1 MALEDKTEA
10 PTPRRRQEAREEGQ
24 VARSQELGSAMV
36 LVTALIMIKL
46 SGPAIVRCLTEITT
60 HSLTNFPTQDFT
72 VPAVTSYLAR
82 LLLQTGAAIAP
93 LLIGVAIIGFAA
105 SALQVGLVF
114 STKAL
119 QFKAERL
126 NPLSGIKRMFSAR
139 TAVELA
145 KSIAKVLIV
154 GYIVFSFFRDKYA
167 DMQSLVGGDYL
178 SSCLM
183 IGKLTWGLLLRSAL
197 CLFVIAALD
206 YIFQKTQLE
215 KQLRMTKQEVKEDY
229 KRTEGDPLLKSRIR
243 QKQREISKQRMML
256 EVPKADVV
264 VTNPTHFAVALI
276 YDTDRSAAPIVVA
289 KGQRLIAQRIKETA
303 AEAGVPIVENVQL
316 ARTLYASV
324 EIGQEIPADLYQ
336 AVAEILAYVYRL
348 SHRLK
353 TA

>member
-24 VARSQELGSAMV
+24 VARSMELGSAMV
-36 LVTALIMIKL
+36 LVTSLLMIKL
-46 SGPAIVRCLTEITT
+46 SGPSLVRCLKDITT
-60 HSLTNFPTQDFT
+60 DCLANFPTQDFT
-72 VPAVTSYLAR
+72 TSGVTSYLAR

-93 LLIGVAIIGFAA
+93 LLIGVAVVGFAA

-126 NPLSGIKRMFSAR
+126 NPLSGIQRMFSAR

-145 KSIAKVLIV
+145 KSIAKILIV
-154 GYIVFSFFRDKYA
+154 GYIVFSFFRDKYT

-178 SSCLM
+178 ASCLM

-243 QKQREISKQRMML
+243 QKQREISRQRMMM

-264 VTNPTHFAVALI
+264 VTNPTHFAVALK

-289 KGQRLIAQRIKETA
+289 KGQRLIAQRIKDIA

>member
-24 VARSQELGSAMV
+24 VARSMELGSAKV
-36 LVTALIMIKL
+36 LVTSLLKNKL
-46 SGPAIVRCLTEITT
+46 SGTSLVRCLKDITT
-60 HSLTNFPTQDFT
+60 DCLTNFPTQDFT
-72 VPAVTSYLAR
+72 TSGVTSYLAR

-93 LLIGVAIIGFAA
+93 LLIGVAVVGFAA

-126 NPLSGIKRMFSAR
+126 NPLSGIQRMFSAR

-145 KSIAKVLIV
+145 KSIAKILIV
-154 GYIVFSFFRDKYA
+154 GYIVFSFFRDKYT

-178 SSCLM
+178 ASCLM

-206 YIFQKTQLE
+206 YIIQKTQLE

-243 QKQREISKQRMML
+243 QKQREISRQRMMM
-256 EVPKADVV
+256 EVPKAGVV
-264 VTNPTHFAVALI
+264 VASPTHFAVAL
-276 YDTDRSAAPIVVA
+276 
-289 KGQRLIAQRIKETA
+289 
-303 AEAGVPIVENVQL
+303 
-316 ARTLYASV
+316 
-324 EIGQEIPADLYQ
+324 
-336 AVAEILAYVYRL
+336 
-348 SHRLK
+348 
-353 TA
+353 